1 MNNSLFNYM
10 NTPPINNGAAN
21 FLTQFNQ
28 FRSMFSG
35 NPQTQVQQLL
45 NSGRMTPQQFEQFA
59 QLANQ
64 LRPLLK

>member
-10 NTPPINNGAAN
+10 NTPPINNGATN

-35 NPQTQVQQLL
+35 DPQTQVQQLL

-64 LRPLLK
+64 LRLLLK

>member
-10 NTPPINNGAAN
+10 NTPPINNGATN

>member
-10 NTPPINNGAAN
+10 NTPPVNNGAMN

-28 FRSMFSG
+28 FRSMFNG

-45 NSGRMTPQQFEQFA
+45 NSGQMTPQQFERFA